1 VHHIH
6 TTDGLIIY
14 SRAQGEANKLVYIFT
29 RDLGLIIAIAQGI
42 RLEKSKLRY
51 HIHDYRISRFSL
63 VQGKEFWRIVG
74 ATEIEGDK
82 LPISE
87 SYYSIF
93 IPISSMLKRLVQGQ
107 EVHPE
112 IFECLENC
120 ADFINKIS
128 DRKTETIS
136 TIESLLLIRILF
148 RLGYVGDRHSVLG
161 EFLNN
166 SIFSIDIVNDLI
178 PKRVEINKIINNA
191 LRESQL

>member
-1 VHHIH
+1 MHHIH

-128 DRKTETIS
+128 DGKTETIS

>member
-14 SRAQGEANKLVYIFT
+14 SRAQGEANKLLYIFT
-29 RDLGLIIAIAQGI
+29 RDLGLVCAIAQGI

-51 HIHDYRISRFSL
+51 HIHDYRIFRFSL
-63 VQGKEFWRIVG
+63 VQGKEFWRIIGV
-74 ATEIEGDK
+74 TEIEEDK
-82 LPISE
+82 LPRSK

-128 DRKTETIS
+128 DSKTETIY
-136 TIESLLLIRILF
+136 TTESLLLVRILF
-148 RLGYVGDRHSVLG
+148 RLGYVGDKHGGLG

-166 SIFSIDIVNDLI
+166 SIFSTDIINNLI

>member
-1 VHHIH
+1 MHHIH